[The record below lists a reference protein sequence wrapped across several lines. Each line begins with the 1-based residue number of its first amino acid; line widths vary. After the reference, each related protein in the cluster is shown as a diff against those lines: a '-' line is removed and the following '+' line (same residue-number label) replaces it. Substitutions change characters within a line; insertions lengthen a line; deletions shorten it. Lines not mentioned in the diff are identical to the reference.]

1 MTGEVPGRAQGGDP
15 ARPRGLRPRGLLVA
29 FVAILLAPVVAS
41 LVLAITKR
49 TRSVVAIRN
58 DSGDVL
64 HDVRAEVLN
73 YVEDGTSEVVVEER
87 AALAPGEVL
96 RIERRA
102 QYDLVLT
109 GLRFQR
115 GGLVHDTGKRHIH
128 QSRMDGTSRL
138 VVIGATGAVTVTA
151 EPAAPSR

>member
-1 MTGEVPGRAQGGDP
+1 MAEQRA
-15 ARPRGLRPRGLLVA
+15 PRSSRRLWAALVGL
-29 FVAILLAPVVAS
+29 LLAPGVAIQ
-41 LVLAITKR
+41 VLAITKR
-49 TRSVVAIRN
+49 APSVIAIRN

-64 HDVRAEVLN
+64 LDVRAEVVN

-102 QYDLVLT
+102 PYDLVLT
-109 GLRFQR
+109 GLRFRR

-138 VVIGATGAVTVTA
+138 VAIDAAGAVTVTD
-151 EPAAPSR
+151 EPVAPSR